1 MSSRLS
7 DPQRLVELVADQMF
21 REEMRSRNGRRPA
34 EENAGAAIR
43 WALPLQTFVYRQLM
57 YLVVLQS
64 VASAVQGLRLR
75 WQNVERSGEVEVS
88 TPGVT
93 APD

>member
-34 EENAGAAIR
+34 NQNGAGPSRDRELARAAE
-43 WALPLQTFVYRQLM
+43 AAGDQ
-57 YLVVLQS
+57 
-64 VASAVQGLRLR
+64 
-75 WQNVERSGEVEVS
+75 RS
-88 TPGVT
+88 PCDP
-93 APD
+93 PD